1 MITRKIKIP
10 LPNNREIAVIFYKEF
25 ENANWHTSISDEAMQ
40 DLINYF
46 KNGYYQLDI
55 KNPFHIEDIEEN

>member
-1 MITRKIKIP
+1 MITRKITIP
-10 LPNNREIAVIFYKEF
+10 LANKSEIGLVFYKEF
-25 ENANWHTSISDEAMQ
+25 ENANWHTSISDEVMQ